1 MVHTA
6 HMRPPVATVLGLAL
20 APFLIGTALLGPVGP
35 AQAALDSYLV
45 VGYDTAERAI
55 SVTAGPGLAAMGD
68 DELVISG
75 DGAEVVLT
83 MAEGAALLVF
93 DPAASATLS
102 CGPGTGPQSSL
113 SCVSYAATD
122 AHGKVLVDMSAASV
136 ATTTAVDPDAT
147 GIWLTFRGG
156 SGPDYVQGG
165 RLGDRIAGG
174 SGDDDLFG
182 GRGDDEVLGQEGND
196 QVDGERG
203 SDRVDG
209 GPGDDY
215 VVGDGDVDVDEGQKG
230 DPDWISGGP
239 GVDEVDARDGVKDHR
254 VDCENA
260 PGLGKVTIDYEPFL
274 ITPATYLDVPYNCPL
289 ILAPTAP
296 RELEAFGARDTISAT
311 WNRPE
316 FDGNATALK
325 YQLGV
330 KNFFGGPTMYTAY
343 FDDTDTNVVIGP
355 YPAGIYYVT
364 AYAISETAP
373 SPASRTFL
381 VSVGNAAGPPTD
393 VLNSYY
399 GKFDGQVSWGAAP
412 KPGDP
417 ANQVTYQVSLR
428 VKDKANARWQKWTTL
443 PESTTETT
451 MDLSGSLKLFQ
462 GRVYQARVR
471 TKLVGPSGLT
481 SEWVYAQERFVGDLP
496 APTITSVKGVGGKN
510 PKTTVSW
517 KFEGMAWKYNA
528 FDVLSPAILRNG
540 VTGMTGTVTY
550 AAKTGIYTGSFA
562 LIGSKSQPTCTLRV
576 EYAASG
582 GPLRSAPGAS
592 VMCAPK

>member
-1 MVHTA
+1 
-6 HMRPPVATVLGLAL
+6 MRPLLVTLAGLPL
-20 APFLIGTALLGPVGP
+20 AAALLGPVIP
-35 AQAALDSYLV
+35 AQAALDGYLV
-45 VGYDTAERAI
+45 VSYDTEERAI

-68 DELVISG
+68 DELVIGG

-93 DPAASATLS
+93 DPAASASVS
-102 CGPGTGPQSSL
+102 CGPGSGPQSSL

-165 RLGDRIAGG
+165 RLADRIEGG
-174 SGDDDLFG
+174 PGDDDLFG
-182 GRGDDEVLGQEGND
+182 GKGDDEVFGQEGSD

-203 SDRVDG
+203 SDVVSG

-254 VDCENA
+254 VDCEND
-260 PGLGKVTIDYEPFL
+260 PGLGTVSIDYQDPFL
-274 ITPATYLDVPYNCPL
+274 ITPVTYLDVPYNCPL

-311 WNRPE
+311 WDRPE

-325 YQLGV
+325 YQLSV
-330 KNFFGGPTMYTAY
+330 QNFFGGPPMYTAY
-343 FDDTDTNVVIGP
+343 FDDADTNVVIGP
-355 YPAGIYYVT
+355 YAAGIYYVT
-364 AYAISETAP
+364 AYAISETAR
-373 SPASRTFL
+373 SPESRRFL
-381 VSVGNAAGPPTD
+381 VSVGNEAGPPTE
-393 VLNSYY
+393 VLNSYF
-399 GKFDGQVSWGAAP
+399 GKYDGQVSWAPAP

-417 ANQVTYQVSLR
+417 RNEVTYQVALR
-428 VKDKANARWQKWTTL
+428 VKDKKNARWQRWTTL
-443 PESTTETT
+443 PGSTTETT

-471 TKLVGPSGLT
+471 TKLIGPSGLT
-481 SEWVYAQERFVGDLP
+481 SEWVYSQERFVGDVP

-510 PKTTVSW
+510 PTTTVSW

-528 FDVLSPAILRNG
+528 FNVLSPAILR
-540 VTGMTGTVTY
+540 TSSKGMTGTVTY
-550 AAKTGIYTGSFA
+550 AAKTGIYTASFA
-562 LIGSKSQPTCTLRV
+562 LVGSKSEPECTLRV
-576 EYAASG
+576 EYAASL
-582 GPLRSAPGAS
+582 GPARFAPGAS
-592 VMCAPK
+592 LRCAPK

>member
-1 MVHTA
+1 
-6 HMRPPVATVLGLAL
+6 MRPLVRPSVVTAAGLSL
-20 APFLIGTALLGPVGP
+20 AAALLGSAIP
-35 AQAALDSYLV
+35 AQAALDGYLV
-45 VGYDTAERAI
+45 VGYDTAEQAI
-55 SVTAGPGLAAMGD
+55 SATAGPGLAAMGD
-68 DELVISG
+68 DELVITG
-75 DGAEVVLT
+75 GAPEVVFA
-83 MAEGAALLVF
+83 MAERSALLVF
-93 DPAASATLS
+93 DPAASASVS
-102 CGPGTGPQSSL
+102 CGPGSGPQSVLTCAPQS
-113 SCVSYAATD
+113 ATGVN
-122 AHGKVLVDMSAASV
+122 GKVLVDMSAASV

-147 GIWLTFRGG
+147 QIALIFRGG

-165 RLGDRIAGG
+165 RLADRIEGAA
-174 SGDDDLFG
+174 GDDDLFG
-182 GRGDDEVLGQEGND
+182 GKGDDEVLGQEGND

-254 VDCENA
+254 VDCENG
-260 PGLGKVTIDYEPFL
+260 PGLGKVTIDYEAFL

-316 FDGNATALK
+316 FDGNAIALK

-330 KNFFGGPTMYTAY
+330 TNFFGGPTMYTSY

-355 YPAGIYYVT
+355 YPAGIYVVT

-373 SPASRTFL
+373 SPASRAFL

-393 VLNSYY
+393 VLNSYF
-399 GKFDGQVSWGAAP
+399 GKYDGQVSWGAAP

-417 ANQVTYQVSLR
+417 ANEVTYQVSLR
-428 VKDKANARWQKWTTL
+428 VKDKKNAKWQKWTTL

-471 TKLVGPSGLT
+471 TKLIGPSGLT

-540 VTGMTGTVTY
+540 SKGMTGTVTY
-550 AAKTGIYTGSFA
+550 AAKTGIYTGSFT

-592 VMCAPK
+592 LMCAPK

>member
-1 MVHTA
+1 
-6 HMRPPVATVLGLAL
+6 MRPLLVTLAGLPL
-20 APFLIGTALLGPVGP
+20 AAALLGPVVP
-35 AQAALDSYLV
+35 AQAALDGYLV
-45 VGYDTAERAI
+45 VSYDTEERAI

-68 DELVISG
+68 DELVIGG

-102 CGPGTGPQSSL
+102 CEPGTGPQSSL

-165 RLGDRIAGG
+165 RLADRIEGG
-174 SGDDDLFG
+174 PGDDDLFG
-182 GRGDDEVLGQEGND
+182 GKGDDEVFGQEGSD

-203 SDRVDG
+203 SDVVSG

-254 VDCENA
+254 VDCEND
-260 PGLGKVTIDYEPFL
+260 PGLGKVTIDYQDPFL
-274 ITPATYLDVPYNCPL
+274 ITPVTYLDVPYNCPL

-311 WNRPE
+311 WDRPE

-325 YQLGV
+325 YQLSV
-330 KNFFGGPTMYTAY
+330 QNFFGGPPMYTAY
-343 FDDTDTNVVIGP
+343 FDDADTNVVIGP
-355 YPAGIYYVT
+355 YAAGIYYVT
-364 AYAISETAP
+364 AYAISETAR
-373 SPASRTFL
+373 SPESRRFL
-381 VSVGNAAGPPTD
+381 VSVGNAAGPPTE
-393 VLNSYY
+393 VLNSYF
-399 GKFDGQVSWGAAP
+399 GKYDGQVSWAPAP

-417 ANQVTYQVSLR
+417 RNEVTYQVALR
-428 VKDKANARWQKWTTL
+428 VKDKKNARWQRWTTL
-443 PESTTETT
+443 PGSTTETT

-471 TKLVGPSGLT
+471 TKLIGPSGLT
-481 SEWVYAQERFVGDLP
+481 SEWVYSQERFVGDVP

-510 PKTTVSW
+510 PTTTVSW

-528 FDVLSPAILRNG
+528 FNVLSPAILRNG
-540 VTGMTGTVTY
+540 SKGMTGTVTY
-550 AAKTGIYTGSFA
+550 AAKTGIYTASFA
-562 LIGSKSQPTCTLRV
+562 LVGSKSEPECTLRV
-576 EYAASG
+576 EYAASL
-582 GPLRSAPGAS
+582 GPARFAPGAS
-592 VMCAPK
+592 LRCAPK